1 MAIFDFPTT
10 FLTNTFVFQIF
21 VPFIILFA
29 ILWGLLEAIKIFES
43 SKVKLVIALGF
54 SLVASFTNP
63 WILAYIA
70 ALGAYMAV
78 VLFGILFLF
87 GVIRWG
93 LSRGHDIYFETSS
106 YRRQIEKLAKEKAK
120 LEEKLQ
126 KPGLKQAEGEVIYEK
141 IKKLEAKIHILQARL

>member
-1 MAIFDFPTT
+1 MAIFDVSTT

-21 VPFIILFA
+21 IPFIILFA
-29 ILWGLLEAIKIFES
+29 VLWGLLEAINIGS
-43 SKVKLVIALGF
+43 SKVKLVISIGF
-54 SLVASFTNP
+54 ALVASYTNS

-70 ALGAYMAV
+70 ALGSYMAV

-126 KPGLKQAEGEVIYEK
+126 KPGLKRAEGEAIYEN